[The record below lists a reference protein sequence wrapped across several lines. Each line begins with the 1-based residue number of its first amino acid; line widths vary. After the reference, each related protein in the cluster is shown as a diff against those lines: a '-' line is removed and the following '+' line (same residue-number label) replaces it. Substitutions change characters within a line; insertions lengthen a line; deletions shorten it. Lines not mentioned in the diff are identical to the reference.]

1 MSVKPGLWGWGIQE
15 TSWFY
20 NHSSRTAENDT
31 IKWQT
36 GYGQMTTEIGVKS
49 TLLPNSKGK
58 IIRI

>member
-20 NHSSRTAENDT
+20 NHSSWTAENDT

-36 GYGQMTTEIGVKS
+36 GYGQMTT
-49 TLLPNSKGK
+49 
-58 IIRI
+58 